1 MICIKSPLPPGTL
14 LTIHNNDERY
24 IAAYMDDH
32 PGFYTTGD
40 MGFYDDDGYVT
51 VMSRNDD
58 LINVAGHRL
67 STGTLEQ
74 AISGHPDVAEVAC
87 VGAKDQLK
95 GELPVGFIVLNSGV
109 DEARGPEIEAECI
122 KRVRDFVGPVA
133 SFHHCFVVNALPK
146 TKSGKIL
153 RTIIR
158 RQLNGEPDW
167 LSKVPGT
174 VEDVNICHVV
184 ETEVNRRWLSSKT

>member
-1 MICIKSPLPPGTL
+1 MICIKNPMPPGTL

-24 IAAYMDDH
+24 VSAYMSDH

-40 MGFYDDDGYVT
+40 MGFKNEDGYVT

-74 AISGHPDVAEVAC
+74 AISGHPNVAEVAC
-87 VGAKDQLK
+87 VGAKDELK

-109 DEARGPEIEAECI
+109 DEASEGSRIEKECV

-133 SFHHCFVVNALPK
+133 SFHHCFVVSALPK

-158 RQLNGEPDW
+158 RQLNGEKDW
-167 LSKVPGT
+167 LDKVPGT
-174 VEDVNICHVV
+174 VEDVKICHTVENVV
-184 ETEVNRRWLSSKT
+184 KKRWLSRN